1 MSIFLIILNLLLMG
15 GVCWWLYNRSV
26 ELGDKVFLSALA
38 FKTLATLALG
48 WLYQSYYSAGD
59 ILNYFRLGDEL
70 NNELWLDPVRYF
82 RVIIGVD
89 HFEAFDGQPGVVFM
103 AKLVS
108 VVNIITGD
116 HFWLSSLWLSL
127 FCFSGL
133 IFLVKVLLQLY
144 PYHKF
149 GILILLFW
157 PSFTFWSS
165 GLLKESLAIGA
176 LGFLMGGFILFIYG
190 GLGRNRWKAAIP
202 AALLFL
208 LLWQV
213 KYYYAGVLLLVI
225 VSFLATR
232 MLSQKLKITG
242 GAKQVALYF
251 AFMML
256 LALIITRL
264 HPNFYLERFAEV
276 IVNNYETYHHISDP
290 EDVVDYDDLEPSFIS
305 LAVHSP
311 KALFN
316 GLFRTMIG
324 ESMELLKVIAG
335 LENFLF
341 LFLVV
346 AALFRINGI
355 KRKQVLLLC
364 AMLSYVVVLL
374 IFLSLSAPNLG
385 TLSRY
390 RAGVFIVLLPLI
402 AIQNPLIERV
412 KRLVK

>member
-1 MSIFLIILNLLLMG
+1 MG
-15 GVCWWLYNRSV
+15 GVCWSLYTNSV
-26 ELGDKVFLSALA
+26 ELGSKIFFSALA
-38 FKTLATLALG
+38 FKILVTFLLG
-48 WLYQSYYSAGD
+48 WLYQSYYRGGD
-59 ILNYFRLGDEL
+59 ILNYFNLGDQL
-70 NNELWLDPVRYF
+70 NSQLWHHSADYF
-82 RVIIGVD
+82 RVMIGLD
-89 HFEAFDGQPGVVFM
+89 QFKAFDGQPGVVFM

-133 IFLVKVLLQLY
+133 IFLIKVLLQLY
-144 PYHKF
+144 PSGKF
-149 GILILLFW
+149 EISTLLFW

-176 LGFLMGGFILFIYG
+176 LGFLMGGFVLFIYG
-190 GLGRNRWKAAIP
+190 GLGPKRWKAAIP
-202 AALLFL
+202 AMILFL

-225 VSFLATR
+225 VSFLAAR

-251 AFMML
+251 SLMIL

-276 IVNNYETYHHISDP
+276 IVHNYETYHHISDP
-290 EDVVDYDDLEPSFIS
+290 EDVVDYDRLDPSFLS

-316 GLFRTMIG
+316 GLFRPMLG
-324 ESMELLKVIAG
+324 ESTELLKVIAG

-346 AALFRINGI
+346 AALFRI
-355 KRKQVLLLC
+355 KRINQKQVLLLC

-390 RAGVFIVLLPLI
+390 RVGVFIVLLPFI